1 MPIIHVNVRLY
12 HLINIT
18 GVEAA
23 SDGYQLACTVTLE
36 YRQQLCKPQHWYITG
51 IAFIMMMNDTASEQE
66 RIEVYWLTLW
76 Q

>member
-1 MPIIHVNVRLY
+1 VYSIWRVEHLLYINSNVYMEGHMPIIHVNVRLY

-36 YRQQLCKPQHWYITG
+36 YRQQLCKP
-51 IAFIMMMNDTASEQE
+51 
-66 RIEVYWLTLW
+66 
-76 Q
+76 